1 MMYEYCA
8 KRGVKHQQVGKLLV
22 AADEKQVARL
32 KHYIQNGAE
41 NKVELRV
48 GSSLPL
54 FRLAKTL
61 GFGVLVFAIPNLHSS
76 EAGIV
81 LEGGTKG
88 TIKIMKCHLSHFIH
102 CRSFSNDRTSH

>member
-54 FRLAKTL
+54 FRLAKNTGLWSTGFCDSQPALL
-61 GFGVLVFAIPNLHSS
+61 GGRDSV
-76 EAGIV
+76 
-81 LEGGTKG
+81 GGWDKG
-88 TIKIMKCHLSHFIH
+88 YHQDNEMSPITFHPLPKLFK
-102 CRSFSNDRTSH
+102 